1 MAYNYGYGGYPVAG
15 GYYPPP
21 PVPDQLAQLRAG
33 QFQQSVPGQNM
44 MQGNQPM
51 QQPIMGQQ
59 FQPMSSANSSGILW
73 VNSERDAVEYPV
85 APNSAVALWDANS
98 PVVYLKKA
106 DASGK
111 PDTEI
116 YDLVKRNA
124 AQTTPQPVQASQ
136 IPQVEYVTIERFNTL
151 AARYDEI
158 AAELEA
164 LKNRPHKCASAKKQK
179 EDEDDA

>member
-1 MAYNYGYGGYPVAG
+1 MAYGYGYGGYPGAG

-21 PVPDQLAQLRAG
+21 PVPDQLAQLRSN
-33 QFQQSVPGQNM
+33 QFQQPVQNM

-51 QQPIMGQQ
+51 QQPVMGQQ
-59 FQPMSSANSSGILW
+59 FQQMNNANNSGILW
-73 VNSERDAVEYPV
+73 VNSEREAVEYPV
-85 APNSAVALWDANS
+85 APNSAVALWDANN

-124 AQTTPQPVQASQ
+124 AQAAQMPVQATQ
-136 IPQVEYVTIERFNTL
+136 TPVVEYVTRADFNAL
-151 AARYDEI
+151 AERYDEI
-158 AAELEA
+158 AAELET
-164 LKNRPHKCASAKKQK
+164 LKNKPFKCATKKAK
-179 EDEDDA
+179 EDANNE